1 MKKNKFAVI
10 ALIFIVIFLIQPQ
23 NREQLTTVFTQHD
36 IKEQLAFTDSPE
48 EKNFATKDQNQK
60 QNTALKKKFLT
71 NNK

>member
-23 NREQLTTVFTQHD
+23 NREQLTTVFTKQD

-48 EKNFATKDQNQK
+48 EKSF
-60 QNTALKKKFLT
+60 
-71 NNK
+71 

>member
-48 EKNFATKDQNQK
+48 EKILPSKTSIK
-60 QNTALKKKFLT
+60 
-71 NNK
+71 NKILL

>member
-48 EKNFATKDQNQK
+48 EKSF
-60 QNTALKKKFLT
+60 
-71 NNK
+71 